1 MALAVTTFVLLGHFY
16 AALVGQ
22 AASDGA
28 DPPIRCVALSA
39 PDSILNR
46 HLCEKIGLGVCDSA
60 AAVLALS
67 SAIVRDAPNRER
79 CLQTL
84 FGLYAALACPTRSSA
99 EQFIQRVGVDGPV
112 VAYVCKG
119 VCKALWTACSP
130 RAGLPFADLLAEEES
145 KTICKN
151 VALPQ
156 SAVQIREARD
166 NQCIGRIITLSEAD
180 VAEINWLL
188 GGRVNW
194 HFIKLKGYGKLWAA
208 EISS

>member
-1 MALAVTTFVLLGHFY
+1 MRLTGSAV
-16 AALVGQ
+16 
-22 AASDGA
+22 S
-28 DPPIRCVALSA
+28 R
-39 PDSILNR
+39 R
-46 HLCEKIGLGVCDSA
+46 
-60 AAVLALS
+60 S
-67 SAIVRDAPNRER
+67 S
-79 CLQTL
+79 
-84 FGLYAALACPTRSSA
+84 ACPTRSSS
-99 EQFIQRVGVDGPV
+99 EQYIQRVGGNGPV

-119 VCKALWTACSP
+119 VCKALWAACSP

-166 NQCIGRIITLSEAD
+166 SQCIGRLITLSEAD

-194 HFIKLKGYGKLWAA
+194 HFIKLKGYAIAIILLIALLAA
-208 EISS
+208 GMVYTKRGYADRRRRAIERKIAEKESESFLELNVNMY